1 MVGPRNA
8 FVKGFRG
15 LVAYLEDGGFTGDGP
30 AGGKRP
36 FSAGRYRLSPR
47 RRWGQ
52 DVPQGT
58 LYAPA
63 QNRQKRPPNGLQGP
77 RSRAGWSV
85 RSWPAA
91 AATPAAGWWACGGGS
106 RPDMRAPGAGPAGV
120 PPSCYRPS
128 EGALRRCP
136 GSLGR
141 CPGDAGAGPP
151 PQLGGEAWGATERAT
166 DALVLARTGDEP
178 ELPAKKRLV
187 KADEGKRE
195 AFVADY
201 ANLWDEARRT
211 GDKVF
216 FADEAHFRADAEL
229 RGKWVLRGEPAPR
242 FHGAGSGGLEQPA
255 AWR

>member
-1 MVGPRNA
+1 
-8 FVKGFRG
+8 
-15 LVAYLEDGGFTGDGP
+15 
-30 AGGKRP
+30 
-36 FSAGRYRLSPR
+36 
-47 RRWGQ
+47 
-52 DVPQGT
+52 
-58 LYAPA
+58 
-63 QNRQKRPPNGLQGP
+63 
-77 RSRAGWSV
+77 
-85 RSWPAA
+85 
-91 AATPAAGWWACGGGS
+91 
-106 RPDMRAPGAGPAGV
+106 MRAPGAGPAGV

-128 EGALRRCP
+128 EGALRRRP

-141 CPGDAGAGPP
+141 CPGDAGAGPH

-242 FHGAGSGGLEQPA
+242 FHGGRLWWTRAARGVAIRPATTLRWLWTNLRCHGVTAGRTDQLVASARAGYGHKSA
-255 AWR
+255 MD